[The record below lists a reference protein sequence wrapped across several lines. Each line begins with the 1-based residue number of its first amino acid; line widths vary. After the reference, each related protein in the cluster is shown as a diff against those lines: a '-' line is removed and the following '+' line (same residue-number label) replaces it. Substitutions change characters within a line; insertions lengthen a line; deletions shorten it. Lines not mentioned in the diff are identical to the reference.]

1 MLQWPNLRPDSDD
14 HPCVRPRGPRKL
26 TPACQSKA
34 RPAVTASRFLVVAG
48 AAILIAAISIGPF
61 PTRLA
66 AQTAA
71 PIPYENMPEIAP
83 PGVRI
88 GKHIDVPDSAKGPA
102 VDAAKGYRL
111 QRLGRNLYMVTEN
124 AYQSMFLVH
133 ESGVVVVDAPPSH
146 AALIPKAIAE
156 VTDKPITHII
166 YSHSHADHIG
176 GAGGLGGR
184 PIIIAHEETRKL
196 LARDNDPNRPLPTV
210 TFGDTY
216 TLKIGG
222 ETLELSYHGNG
233 HEPGN
238 IFIYAPE
245 QKTLMVV
252 DVIFPGWMMWRR
264 FALAQDIPGFFDQVE
279 KIKTFDFETL
289 VAGHVARTGT
299 RADVSQPAKRIHEGL
314 EGCRGSSLEVDAGGH
329 RRRPAGHCE
338 SMGRIRQLCRSGRHS
353 VRQRPDTEV
362 VGHAR
367 RLRRL
372 HLGSM
377 LRDGA
382 KPGHRLNL
390 TTARLATTEHPTAEI
405 FKPLGPC
412 RHRSRILC
420 P

>member
-1 MLQWPNLRPDSDD
+1 MLQWPNLSPHSDD
-14 HPCVRPRGPRKL
+14 HSCVRPRRPHKP
-26 TPACQSKA
+26 TPASQSKV
-34 RPAVTASRFLVVAG
+34 RPAVTALRFLVVAG

-61 PTRLA
+61 ATQLA

-71 PIPYENMPEIAP
+71 PVPYENMPEVAP

-102 VDAAKGYRL
+102 VDPAKGYRL

-146 AALIPKAIAE
+146 AALIPRAIAE
-156 VTDKPITHII
+156 VTDKPITHVI

-222 ETLELSYHGNG
+222 ETLELSYHDNG

-245 QKTLMVV
+245 QKSLMVV

-299 RADVSQPAKRIHEGL
+299 RADVELQSEFMKDLKAAAGAALKSTRVGVTVPVPAAERPVAPANQAKR
-314 EGCRGSSLEVDAGGH
+314 V
-329 RRRPAGHCE
+329 P
-338 SMGRIRQLCRSGRHS
+338 
-353 VRQRPDTEV
+353 
-362 VGHAR
+362 
-367 RLRRL
+367 
-372 HLGSM
+372 
-377 LRDGA
+377 
-382 KPGHRLNL
+382 
-390 TTARLATTEHPTAEI
+390 
-405 FKPLGPC
+405 
-412 RHRSRILC
+412 
-420 P
+420 

>member
-1 MLQWPNLRPDSDD
+1 MLQWPNLHPDSDE
-14 HPCVRPRGPRKL
+14 HSCVRPRGPRKP
-26 TPACQSKA
+26 TAASQPKA
-34 RPAVTASRFLVVAG
+34 RPAVTALRFLVTAG

-71 PIPYENMPEIAP
+71 AVPYENMPEIAP

-102 VDAAKGYRL
+102 VDPAKGYRL

-146 AALIPKAIAE
+146 SALIPRAIAE

-210 TFGDTY
+210 TFDNTY

-245 QKTLMVV
+245 QKTFMVV

-299 RADVSQPAKRIHEGL
+299 RADVDLQSEFMKDLKAAAGAALKSTRVGVGVDPRDTANPWAVFGNYVDRVVIQCVNDLTPKWSGTLAGFDVFIWDQCYAMEQSLRI
-314 EGCRGSSLEVDAGGH
+314 D
-329 RRRPAGHCE
+329 
-338 SMGRIRQLCRSGRHS
+338 
-353 VRQRPDTEV
+353 
-362 VGHAR
+362 
-367 RLRRL
+367 
-372 HLGSM
+372 
-377 LRDGA
+377 
-382 KPGHRLNL
+382 
-390 TTARLATTEHPTAEI
+390 
-405 FKPLGPC
+405 
-412 RHRSRILC
+412 
-420 P
+420 

>member
-1 MLQWPNLRPDSDD
+1 MLQRPNLRPRSDD
-14 HPCVRPRGPRKL
+14 HSCVWSRGPRKPTL
-26 TPACQSKA
+26 ASQPKV
-34 RPAVTASRFLVVAG
+34 RPAVAALRFLLTTG
-48 AAILIAAISIGPF
+48 AAILISAISIGSF
-61 PTRLA
+61 PTQLA
-66 AQTAA
+66 AQTTA
-71 PIPYENMPEIAP
+71 PVPYENMPEIAP

-88 GKHIDVPDSAKGPA
+88 GKHIDVPVSAKGPA

-146 AALIPKAIAE
+146 AALIPRAIAE

-216 TLKIGG
+216 TLKVGG

-289 VAGHVARTGT
+289 VAGHVARTGK
-299 RADVSQPAKRIHEGL
+299 RADVELQSEFMKDLKAAAGAALKSTRVGVGVDPRDTANPWAVFGNYVDRVVIQCVNDLTPKWSRTLAGFDVFIWDQCYAMEQSLRI
-314 EGCRGSSLEVDAGGH
+314 D
-329 RRRPAGHCE
+329 
-338 SMGRIRQLCRSGRHS
+338 
-353 VRQRPDTEV
+353 
-362 VGHAR
+362 
-367 RLRRL
+367 
-372 HLGSM
+372 
-377 LRDGA
+377 
-382 KPGHRLNL
+382 
-390 TTARLATTEHPTAEI
+390 
-405 FKPLGPC
+405 
-412 RHRSRILC
+412 
-420 P
+420 

>member
-1 MLQWPNLRPDSDD
+1 MMLQWPNLRPRSDD
-14 HPCVRPRGPRKL
+14 HSCVRSRGPRKPTL
-26 TPACQSKA
+26 ASQPKV
-34 RPAVTASRFLVVAG
+34 RPAVTALRFLLATG
-48 AAILIAAISIGPF
+48 AAILISAISIGSF
-61 PTRLA
+61 PTQLA
-66 AQTAA
+66 AQTTA
-71 PIPYENMPEIAP
+71 PVPYENMPEIAP

-111 QRLGRNLYMVTEN
+111 QRLGRNFYMVTEN

-146 AALIPKAIAE
+146 AALLPGAIAE

-176 GAGGLGGR
+176 GAGGLGGH

-216 TLKIGG
+216 TLKVGG

-238 IFIYAPE
+238 IFIYAPG

-264 FALAQDIPGFFDQVE
+264 FALAQDIPGFFEQVE

-299 RADVSQPAKRIHEGL
+299 RADVELQSEFMKDLKAAAGAALKSTRVGVGVDPRDTANPWAVFGNYVDRVVIQCVNDLTPKWSGTLAGFDVFIWDQCYAMEQSLRI
-314 EGCRGSSLEVDAGGH
+314 D
-329 RRRPAGHCE
+329 
-338 SMGRIRQLCRSGRHS
+338 
-353 VRQRPDTEV
+353 
-362 VGHAR
+362 
-367 RLRRL
+367 
-372 HLGSM
+372 
-377 LRDGA
+377 
-382 KPGHRLNL
+382 
-390 TTARLATTEHPTAEI
+390 
-405 FKPLGPC
+405 
-412 RHRSRILC
+412 
-420 P
+420 

>member
-14 HPCVRPRGPRKL
+14 HSCVRPRGPRKL

-48 AAILIAAISIGPF
+48 AAMLIAAISIGPF

-216 TLKIGG
+216 TLKIGS

-238 IFIYAPE
+238 IFIYVPE

-299 RADVSQPAKRIHEGL
+299 RADVELQSEFMKDLKAAAGAALKSTRVGIGVDPRDTANPWAVFGNYVDRVVIQCVNDLTPKWSGTLGGFDVFIWDQCYAMEQSLRI
-314 EGCRGSSLEVDAGGH
+314 D
-329 RRRPAGHCE
+329 
-338 SMGRIRQLCRSGRHS
+338 
-353 VRQRPDTEV
+353 
-362 VGHAR
+362 
-367 RLRRL
+367 
-372 HLGSM
+372 
-377 LRDGA
+377 
-382 KPGHRLNL
+382 
-390 TTARLATTEHPTAEI
+390 
-405 FKPLGPC
+405 
-412 RHRSRILC
+412 
-420 P
+420 

>member
-14 HPCVRPRGPRKL
+14 HSCVRPRGPRKL

-48 AAILIAAISIGPF
+48 ASMLIAAISIGPF

-184 PIIIAHEETRKL
+184 RIIIAHEETRKL
-196 LARDNDPNRPLPTV
+196 LARQRP
-210 TFGDTY
+210 
-216 TLKIGG
+216 
-222 ETLELSYHGNG
+222 E
-233 HEPGN
+233 
-238 IFIYAPE
+238 
-245 QKTLMVV
+245 
-252 DVIFPGWMMWRR
+252 
-264 FALAQDIPGFFDQVE
+264 
-279 KIKTFDFETL
+279 
-289 VAGHVARTGT
+289 
-299 RADVSQPAKRIHEGL
+299 
-314 EGCRGSSLEVDAGGH
+314 
-329 RRRPAGHCE
+329 PAG
-338 SMGRIRQLCRSGRHS
+338 
-353 VRQRPDTEV
+353 PDRDV
-362 VGHAR
+362 QR
-367 RLRRL
+367 RLRAQ
-372 HLGSM
+372 G
-377 LRDGA
+377 
-382 KPGHRLNL
+382 
-390 TTARLATTEHPTAEI
+390 
-405 FKPLGPC
+405 
-412 RHRSRILC
+412 RHGNAGIVLPRQWS
-420 P
+420 

>member
-48 AAILIAAISIGPF
+48 AAVLIAAISIGPF

-222 ETLELSYHGNG
+222 EMLELSYHGNG

-279 KIKTFDFETL
+279 KIKMFDFETL

-299 RADVSQPAKRIHEGL
+299 RADVDLQSEFMKDLKAAAGAALKSTRVGVGVDPRDTANPWAVFGNYVDRVVIQCVNDLTPKWSGTLGGFDVFIWDQCYAMEQSLRI
-314 EGCRGSSLEVDAGGH
+314 D
-329 RRRPAGHCE
+329 
-338 SMGRIRQLCRSGRHS
+338 
-353 VRQRPDTEV
+353 
-362 VGHAR
+362 
-367 RLRRL
+367 
-372 HLGSM
+372 
-377 LRDGA
+377 
-382 KPGHRLNL
+382 
-390 TTARLATTEHPTAEI
+390 
-405 FKPLGPC
+405 
-412 RHRSRILC
+412 
-420 P
+420 

>member
-1 MLQWPNLRPDSDD
+1 MLEWTNLRPHPDD
-14 HPCVRPRGPRKL
+14 HSCVRPRGPRKP
-26 TPACQSKA
+26 TPASQPKV
-34 RPAVTASRFLVVAG
+34 RPAVTALRSLLTTG
-48 AAILIAAISIGPF
+48 AAILISAISIGSF
-61 PTRLA
+61 PTQLA

-71 PIPYENMPEIAP
+71 PVPYENMPEIAP

-146 AALIPKAIAE
+146 AALLPGAIAE

-216 TLKIGG
+216 TLKVGG

-238 IFIYAPE
+238 IFIYAPG

-264 FALAQDIPGFFDQVE
+264 FALAQDIPGFFEQVE

-299 RADVSQPAKRIHEGL
+299 RADVELQSEFMKDLKAAAGAALKSTRVGVGVDPRDTANPWAVFGNYVDRVVIQCVNDLTPKWSGTLAGFDVFIWDQCYAMEQSLRI
-314 EGCRGSSLEVDAGGH
+314 D
-329 RRRPAGHCE
+329 
-338 SMGRIRQLCRSGRHS
+338 
-353 VRQRPDTEV
+353 
-362 VGHAR
+362 
-367 RLRRL
+367 
-372 HLGSM
+372 
-377 LRDGA
+377 
-382 KPGHRLNL
+382 
-390 TTARLATTEHPTAEI
+390 
-405 FKPLGPC
+405 
-412 RHRSRILC
+412 
-420 P
+420 